1 MKNATLIIENKRK
14 ILLAGTMST
23 TILMDGAFRLRKISI
38 YNFKTLRKVLLEKLT
53 KVLNRNPKTK
63 SN

>member
-1 MKNATLIIENKRK
+1 MRNVTHFIENKRK

-38 YNFKTLRKVLLEKLT
+38 YNLKTLRKVLLAKLT

>member
-38 YNFKTLRKVLLEKLT
+38 YNLKTLRKVLLAKLT

-63 SN
+63 